1 MYMSLD
7 VKTGDITKV
16 CCDAIVNPANSF
28 GYMGGGVAGALKR
41 VGGAIIEQEAVA
53 KAPIVVGSAVATTAG
68 MLPCTFVIHAP
79 TMEKPAM
86 RIPVEN
92 VAKATSA
99 ALTLAEQLKIKR
111 IAIPGMGTGVGG
123 VAPADAARA
132 MINVAREFENKFD
145 SIIFVDRNEIMINAF
160 MKFLKKVDGYS

>member
-28 GYMGGGVAGALKR
+28 GYMGGGVAGAIKR
-41 VGGAIIEQEAVA
+41 VGGIDIEEAVSIS
-53 KAPIVVGSAVATTAG
+53 PIDVGSAVITTAG
-68 MLPCTFVIHAP
+68 MLPCSFVFHAP

-92 VAKATSA
+92 VAKATFA

>member
-1 MYMSLD
+1 MHMSLD

-68 MLPCTFVIHAP
+68 MLPCTFVIHVP

-123 VAPADAARA
+123 VAPVDAVRA

>member
-111 IAIPGMGTGVGG
+111 IAVPGMGTGVGG
-123 VAPADAARA
+123 VAPVDAARA
-132 MINVAREFENKFD
+132 MITVAREFENKFD
-145 SIIFVDRNEIMINAF
+145 SIIFVDRNESMINAF
-160 MKFLKKVDGYS
+160 MKFLKSR